1 MSLICSVAD
10 VKHAIWREIC
20 VKLLSNFKM
29 EASKQAGLLQKSC
42 PLDNLAFE
50 KLEKKVWELKVFK
63 MPDHSS
69 FSLTD
74 VSSSASKAMKSSPL
88 LGPFCAAEFWG
99 FSLLKI

>member
-74 VSSSASKAMKSSPL
+74 VSSSARMSLNIA
-88 LGPFCAAEFWG
+88 GPFLPSC
-99 FSLLKI
+99 

>member
-69 FSLTD
+69 FSLTE
-74 VSSSASKAMKSSPL
+74 MCHYPRECL
-88 LGPFCAAEFWG
+88 
-99 FSLLKI
+99 